1 VIIIFKLE
9 FTKQEIEDIKSK
21 IYFSDIQERIIEY
34 RLKEFSITKMA
45 QLENCSEATI
55 NREIRKIKD
64 KINKVI

>member
-1 VIIIFKLE
+1 MFKLE
-9 FTKQEIEDIKSK
+9 LTKQELDNIKSK
-21 IYFSDIQERIIEY
+21 IFFSDIQERILEY

-64 KINKVI
+64 KINKVM

>member
-1 VIIIFKLE
+1 MFKLE
-9 FTKQEIEDIKSK
+9 LTKQELDNIKSK
-21 IYFSDIQERIIEY
+21 IFFSDIQERILEY